1 MCCHCRGCAHT
12 KKLASVPANIL
23 ACPALGWESLL
34 VSIDTPHICVFL
46 AYAQVS
52 TASLGAPSEPPPP
65 NNCAVGLVHGAGL
78 HWLLPRAKPQ
88 GPAVSLVS
96 GFAHSTSCQLV
107 LGTQLQRCFSLP
119 SEG

>member
-23 ACPALGWESLL
+23 ACPALGWESFL

-78 HWLLPRAKPQ
+78 PRLLPRAKPQ
-88 GPAVSLVS
+88 GPAISLVS
-96 GFAHSTSCQLV
+96 VRLRS
-107 LGTQLQRCFSLP
+107 
-119 SEG
+119 